1 MNLEITCRMCF
12 WFDIINEKGEL
23 SMKEYCG
30 ESFSKIQRAGEEIS
44 GLLFEDCVFSECR
57 LTELSI
63 KNCQFSGCRFED
75 CKIAAPKFRGSQML
89 SCDFS
94 RCDLSG
100 VDWSALLDER
110 KREMGFLPFDSFEE
124 CSLRHCVFFGL
135 DLKEFDFSGADL
147 TGSYFDGC
155 HLQKASFA
163 GCKLQGTSFLQN
175 NLTGADFRGATEY
188 LFSLEGNQV
197 KGAHF
202 SLPEAV
208 NLLSALGI
216 VIEDV

>member
-1 MNLEITCRMCF
+1 M
-12 WFDIINEKGEL
+12 
-23 SMKEYCG
+23 
-30 ESFSKIQRAGEEIS
+30 
-44 GLLFEDCVFSECR
+44 
-57 LTELSI
+57 
-63 KNCQFSGCRFED
+63 
-75 CKIAAPKFRGSQML
+75 
-89 SCDFS
+89 
-94 RCDLSG
+94 
-100 VDWSALLDER
+100 
-110 KREMGFLPFDSFEE
+110 
-124 CSLRHCVFFGL
+124 
-135 DLKEFDFSGADL
+135 KEFDFSGADL